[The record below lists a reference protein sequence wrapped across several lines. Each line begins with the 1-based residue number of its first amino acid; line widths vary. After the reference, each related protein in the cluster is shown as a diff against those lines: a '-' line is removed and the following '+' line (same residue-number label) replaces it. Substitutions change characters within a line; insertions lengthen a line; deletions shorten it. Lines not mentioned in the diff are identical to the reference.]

1 MWAALHAQ
9 KANDLDEAQRLYRA
23 VLDQA
28 PDNVDALHML
38 GVVHFSKGELD
49 LAERLIVAAEKLCDR
64 TIPSIA
70 SNLALVRSSAKFV
83 RGELA
88 IKSYLQARDAQ
99 LRHGHDPLRGAVP
112 EQTTKLIAFYLPQF
126 HRIPEND
133 LWWGDGFTEWSNVRR
148 GRPNFET
155 HYQPHEP
162 GEFGYYNL
170 NDEQVLVRQ
179 AALAEEYGITGFCFY
194 YYWFSGRR
202 LLEMPI
208 DRLLRS
214 GRPDFPYCLCWA
226 NENWSRNWDGG
237 NRELLVEQRHLPE
250 DAENFILD
258 VLPHFRDRRY
268 IRVHGRPL
276 LMVYRVGQIPDPIST
291 FDTWR
296 AVCRANG
303 MEPPYIVVAATFG
316 SRIRP
321 GDLHAD
327 AVSEFPPHGAN
338 VNLALRTRLKGL
350 DPEFRGHLVSYLQ
363 NITNFLSD
371 GEPDYPFFPGIVPSW
386 DNTARRQNDGLCMLD
401 SSPAAFELWLRELV
415 YRAARK
421 PQRDERIVFVNAW
434 NEWAEGCHLE
444 PDKRYGREW
453 LEACRNARRLPR
465 NYQGIFGFQAS
476 TAHSGRPRPTGEFPM
491 VDLERPAA
499 MSTPP
504 AHDDPEDC
512 VITLFGG
519 GDALG
524 DAPLFWRDSL
534 PERLIRDHEQALET
548 PALEVFSIRDATLHG
563 PGWVAKND
571 RVLFEKS
578 IYPEYCREWY
588 RSKRIYNAVD
598 VDLARLAERRF
609 RTGWHVSHF
618 NCGVYGHWLTEVMP
632 KLLAIREFGRRWP
645 DFIGIPVFMPS
656 NLPGFVHAHTRSLL
670 PQVPIV
676 TYDPLHEFVSVERV
690 FMPTWGL
697 DHVYNPWLAEQLASL
712 SANGNPDSPKRIFV
726 SKRLE
731 SVFRSLDNLKEL
743 EQIAI
748 EEGLTVV
755 YPEDYAFEAQ
765 IGLFQNADVV
775 VGEFGSGLHNALF
788 SAPRTIVV
796 ALNWINAI
804 QSRIARLRGHRIGYL
819 LPTSGTEVVFTPDA
833 PLQHYEIDPSRFRA
847 SLREVVANDAL
858 EA

>member
-1 MWAALHAQ
+1 
-9 KANDLDEAQRLYRA
+9 
-23 VLDQA
+23 
-28 PDNVDALHML
+28 
-38 GVVHFSKGELD
+38 
-49 LAERLIVAAEKLCDR
+49 
-64 TIPSIA
+64 
-70 SNLALVRSSAKFV
+70 
-83 RGELA
+83 
-88 IKSYLQARDAQ
+88 
-99 LRHGHDPLRGAVP
+99 
-112 EQTTKLIAFYLPQF
+112 
-126 HRIPEND
+126 
-133 LWWGDGFTEWSNVRR
+133 
-148 GRPNFET
+148 
-155 HYQPHEP
+155 
-162 GEFGYYNL
+162 
-170 NDEQVLVRQ
+170 
-179 AALAEEYGITGFCFY
+179 
-194 YYWFSGRR
+194 
-202 LLEMPI
+202 
-208 DRLLRS
+208 
-214 GRPDFPYCLCWA
+214 
-226 NENWSRNWDGG
+226 
-237 NRELLVEQRHLPE
+237 
-250 DAENFILD
+250 
-258 VLPHFRDRRY
+258 
-268 IRVHGRPL
+268 
-276 LMVYRVGQIPDPIST
+276 
-291 FDTWR
+291 
-296 AVCRANG
+296 
-303 MEPPYIVVAATFG
+303 
-316 SRIRP
+316 
-321 GDLHAD
+321 
-327 AVSEFPPHGAN
+327 
-338 VNLALRTRLKGL
+338 
-350 DPEFRGHLVSYLQ
+350 
-363 NITNFLSD
+363 
-371 GEPDYPFFPGIVPSW
+371 
-386 DNTARRQNDGLCMLD
+386 
-401 SSPAAFELWLRELV
+401 
-415 YRAARK
+415 
-421 PQRDERIVFVNAW
+421 
-434 NEWAEGCHLE
+434 
-444 PDKRYGREW
+444 
-453 LEACRNARRLPR
+453 
-465 NYQGIFGFQAS
+465 
-476 TAHSGRPRPTGEFPM
+476 M

-712 SANGNPDSPKRIFV
+712 SANGNPDSQKRIFV